1 MFAVVLNDLPSTL
14 WRFKLKPVR
23 SFLGGYSMRS
33 TLFSTVLATIAMLAA
48 PQVAF
53 AQPATPA
60 TFIYAGKLIAEPGT
74 PPTTAKTLI
83 IRDGKIEAIKDGYV
97 APQAGTKIVDLKSKT
112 VLPGL
117 IDSHVHLLSE
127 LSPRSV
133 LNEVTKEESDLALD
147 GLVNAQ
153 KTLAAGFTTVV
164 DLGADGHHTIF
175 ALRDQFA
182 SGRLLGPRIL
192 AAGAALSPTG
202 GHGDIHGFREDVMHV
217 LGPESV
223 CNGVDDCRRAVREQ
237 VKAGANIIKVTATG
251 GVLSN
256 TASGLSQQFFDDE
269 LKAIAETA
277 HLLGKT
283 ATAHAHGK
291 GGIEA
296 ALRAGFD
303 SIEHSSYA
311 DEATFALYKAKNACM
326 VPTVLAGA
334 TVTDMARAG
343 GTLTGAQAAKALTV
357 GPLMLDMLTQAR
369 KAGVCIVFGTDS
381 GVSLHGD
388 NARELELM
396 VEAGFTPA
404 EALRSATVGGAA
416 HLGLSDQIGTL
427 AVGKAADII
436 AVSGD
441 PLVDISTMRKVDFVM
456 AAGRI
461 AKD

>member
-1 MFAVVLNDLPSTL
+1 MVGENHT
-14 WRFKLKPVR
+14 
-23 SFLGGYSMRS
+23 LGGTMRS
-33 TLFSTVLATIAMLAA
+33 LLLSTVFACLAVGAA
-48 PQVAF
+48 Q
-53 AQPATPA
+53 AQTPPAPSPATY
-60 TFIYAGKLIAEPGT
+60 IHVGRLIAEPGT
-74 PPTTAKTLI
+74 APSTTKTLI
-83 IRDGKIEAIKDGYV
+83 VRDGKIEAIRDGYV
-97 APQAGTKIVDLKSKT
+97 APVAGAKLVDLKAKT
-112 VLPGL
+112 VMPGL

-127 LSPRSV
+127 LSPSSR

-153 KTLAAGFTTVV
+153 KALKAGFTTVV
-164 DLGADGHHTIF
+164 DLGADGHHTVF

-182 SGRLLGPRIL
+182 SGRLMGPRIL
-192 AAGAALSPTG
+192 AAGAAISPTG
-202 GHGDIHGFREDVMHV
+202 GHADVHGFREDVMHV
-217 LGPESV
+217 MGPESV

-237 VKAGANIIKVTATG
+237 VKAGANIIKATATG

-269 LKAIAETA
+269 LKAIADTA

-311 DEATFALYKAKNACM
+311 DAETFALYKSKNACL
-326 VPTVLAGA
+326 VPTLLAGT
-334 TVTDMARAG
+334 TVTEMAKAG

-357 GPLMLDMLTQAR
+357 GPLMVNMLGRAR
-369 KAGVCIVFGTDS
+369 EAGVCVVFGTDS
-381 GVSLHGD
+381 GVSRHGD
-388 NARELELM
+388 NAREFELM
-396 VEAGFTPA
+396 VQAGFTPA

-427 AVGKAADII
+427 APGKAADLV
-436 AVSGD
+436 AVTGD
-441 PLVDISTMRKVDFVM
+441 PLTDISLLRKIEFVM
-456 AAGRI
+456 VGGRI
-461 AKD
+461 AKE

>member
-1 MFAVVLNDLPSTL
+1 MILEGP
-14 WRFKLKPVR
+14 
-23 SFLGGYSMRS
+23 MRS
-33 TLFSTVLATIAMLAA
+33 LLLSTILACVAAGVAQAQTAA
-48 PQVAF
+48 P
-53 AQPATPA
+53 ATY
-60 TFIYAGKLIAEPGT
+60 IYAGKLIAEPGS
-74 PPTTAKTLI
+74 PPATAKTLI

-97 APQAGTKIVDLKSKT
+97 APQAGAKIVDLKSKT

-127 LSPRSV
+127 LSAKSV

-164 DLGADGHHTIF
+164 DLGADGHRTIF

-182 SGRLLGPRIL
+182 SGRLIGPRIL

-311 DEATFALYKAKNACM
+311 DSATFELYKANNACM

-334 TVTDMARAG
+334 TVTEMARAG

-357 GPLMLDMLTQAR
+357 GPLMLDMLSRAR
-369 KAGVCIVFGTDS
+369 KAGVCVVFGTDS
-381 GVSLHGD
+381 GVSRHGD

-416 HLGLSDQIGTL
+416 HVGLSDQIGTL

-441 PLVDISTMRKVDFVM
+441 PLVNISAMRKVDFVM